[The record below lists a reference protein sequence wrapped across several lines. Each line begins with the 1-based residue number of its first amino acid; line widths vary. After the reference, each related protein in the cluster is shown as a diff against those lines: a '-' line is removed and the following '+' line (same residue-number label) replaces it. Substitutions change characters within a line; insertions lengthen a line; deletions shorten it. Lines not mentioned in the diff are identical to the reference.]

1 MSEYGCNKKTRTFE
15 EVAALYNS
23 EMTNVYS
30 GGLVYEYS
38 QEESKYGLVQLN
50 GNSVRE
56 FPDFTAL
63 KTAFAGTANPSGD
76 GGYKSSGSASTCPP
90 QSATWNVTSDALPAL
105 PAPAAKFMKQGAG
118 TGVGLT
124 GAGSQN
130 AGTQS
135 SGTATAG
142 SGSVSATSTA
152 SSGKKSGAASGL
164 RAPEMAVAPLV
175 CGLVVVA
182 STFFGAMLL

>member
-1 MSEYGCNKKTRTFE
+1 
-15 EVAALYNS
+15 
-23 EMTNVYS
+23 MTGVYS

-50 GNSVRE
+50 GNSVTE
-56 FPDFTAL
+56 FPDFNAL
-63 KTAFAGTANPSGD
+63 KSAFAATSNPSGD

-90 QSATWNVTSDALPAL
+90 QSPTWDVSNDALPAL
-105 PAPAAKFMKQGAG
+105 PAPAAKFMTQGAG
-118 TGVGLT
+118 AGVGLT
-124 GAGSQN
+124 GAGSQD

-142 SGSVSATSTA
+142 SGTVTATSTA
-152 SSGKKSGAASGL
+152 GAGKKTGAASGL
-164 RAPEMAVAPLV
+164 RAPEMAVAPII

-182 STFFGAMLL
+182 STFLGATLL

>member
-1 MSEYGCNKKTRTFE
+1 M
-15 EVAALYNS
+15 AALYNT
-23 EMTNVYS
+23 EMTSVYS

-50 GNSVRE
+50 GNSVTE

-63 KTAFAGTANPSGD
+63 KSAFAGTSNPTGD
-76 GGYKSSGSASTCPP
+76 GGYKSSGSPSTCPP
-90 QSATWNVTSDALPAL
+90 QSSTWNVTSDALPAL

-118 TGVGLT
+118 AGVGLT

-152 SSGKKSGAASGL
+152 ASGKKTGAASDL
-164 RAPEMAVAPLV
+164 RAPEMAVAPII
-175 CGLVVVA
+175 CGLVVLA
-182 STFFGAMLL
+182 STFLGATLL